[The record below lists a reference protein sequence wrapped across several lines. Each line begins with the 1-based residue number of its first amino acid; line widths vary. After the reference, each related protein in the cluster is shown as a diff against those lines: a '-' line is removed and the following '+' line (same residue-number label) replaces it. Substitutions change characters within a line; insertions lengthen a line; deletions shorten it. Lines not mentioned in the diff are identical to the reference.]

1 MRQSLTSRRSSPI
14 LLKRCLSL
22 IASAFL
28 AATLTGC
35 LGSGAKVKVAPVTI
49 KVGEVPADIQT
60 CFDSLVQGPRKG
72 PMSKKQ
78 ALALIAALKL
88 SELEKSQC
96 GKRLLRWVRQF
107 Q

>member
-1 MRQSLTSRRSSPI
+1 
-14 LLKRCLSL
+14 
-22 IASAFL
+22 
-28 AATLTGC
+28 
-35 LGSGAKVKVAPVTI
+35 LGSGEKVKVEAVTV
-49 KVGEVPADIQT
+49 KVGEVPADIQI
-60 CFDSLVQGPRKG
+60 CFDRLVQGPRKG

>member
-1 MRQSLTSRRSSPI
+1 
-14 LLKRCLSL
+14 
-22 IASAFL
+22 
-28 AATLTGC
+28 
-35 LGSGAKVKVAPVTI
+35 
-49 KVGEVPADIQT
+49 
-60 CFDSLVQGPRKG
+60 
-72 PMSKKQ
+72 MSKKQ